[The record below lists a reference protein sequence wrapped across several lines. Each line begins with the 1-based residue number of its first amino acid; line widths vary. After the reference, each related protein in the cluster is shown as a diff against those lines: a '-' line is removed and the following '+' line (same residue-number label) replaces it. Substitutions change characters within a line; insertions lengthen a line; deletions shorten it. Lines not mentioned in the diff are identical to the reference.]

1 MVPTEREREREAL
14 LTMRINSFW
23 VFALAVSLLSII
35 ISLFITIP
43 PPSSTTTTIISLT
56 QIPIL
61 IMRVIVEDLL
71 SLVTRHHHHHHHHR
85 VKCDKNNWR
94 LRIISHYKWLV
105 YHYRV
110 SLILTVDL
118 HGCANFS
125 SVQKA
130 VDAVPSFSPSKTLI
144 IIDSATYRSYVC
156 VYI

>member
-1 MVPTEREREREAL
+1 
-14 LTMRINSFW
+14 MRINSFW
-23 VFALAVSLLSII
+23 VFAFAVSLLSII
-35 ISLFITIP
+35 FSLFITIP
-43 PPSSTTTTIISLT
+43 PHSSTTTTIISLT

-85 VKCDKNNWR
+85 VKCDKTNWR

-156 VYI
+156 VCI

>member
-14 LTMRINSFW
+14 LTMRSNSFW
-23 VFALAVSLLSII
+23 VFSFAVSLLSII
-35 ISLFITIP
+35 FSLFITIP
-43 PPSSTTTTIISLT
+43 PHSSTTTTIISLT

-71 SLVTRHHHHHHHHR
+71 SLVTRHHHHHHHR

-94 LRIISHYKWLV
+94 LSIISHYKWLV

>member
-1 MVPTEREREREAL
+1 
-14 LTMRINSFW
+14 MRINSFW
-23 VFALAVSLLSII
+23 VFAFAISLFSII

-43 PPSSTTTTIISLT
+43 PPSSTTTTISFV

-61 IMRVIVEDLL
+61 IQRIILDDLL
-71 SLVTRHHHHHHHHR
+71 SLVTRHHHHHHHHHHHR

-118 HGCANFS
+118 KGCANFS

-130 VDAVPSFSPSKTLI
+130 VDAAPAFSPSKTLI
-144 IIDSATYRSYVC
+144 IIDSATYRSYIC
-156 VYI
+156 SIIIILMKLLQYTYE